1 MPQMESP
8 PGPET
13 MIDGRRYLYFAG
25 TAYLG
30 LQSHPEVVRAA
41 CEATE
46 RFGVGAATSRT
57 LAGDTPPAV
66 EAERRAA
73 AFFGT
78 EDAFHVASGFMAPA
92 VATALLA
99 GRVDHVLID
108 EHAHVSLRQAAG
120 HLGVPV
126 EWFAHRDAESLALA
140 IRAKT
145 SFRSRLLVM
154 TDGVFSADGS
164 IAPLEDYWGV
174 LAGHGGAVLLVDD
187 AHGFGVLGENGR
199 GTLEH
204 AGLAR
209 RGFNREPASRS
220 PALWACGTLSKAL
233 GGFGGILPGSRAV
246 IERIKRGTPY
256 GAAASGP
263 PVPVAAA
270 SARALAIA
278 IEEHNET
285 AATPLTARFF
295 ERRARFEWHPGMLLP
310 GATMQVSFF
319 KDLATQRNT
328 RSAYTFLAYLADRGR
343 LADFINLQTFFP
355 LRSEFADYLGCC
367 ASLDANLGR
376 SMGPGERFTNPAYVE
391 VGWVLEIPA
400 RYAADVAIE
409 RDVAGAAAAALVW
422 YCPWSSAE
430 RRQMA
435 DSLLAWWG
443 REGQAIASPTP
454 LLSGHDL
461 IEGLGLPPGPA
472 VGATLRALVEAQVSG
487 VVADREEAWAWAR
500 AALAAK

>member
-30 LQSHPEVVRAA
+30 LQGHPEVVRAA

-46 RFGVGAATSRT
+46 RFGIGAATSRT
-57 LAGDTPPAV
+57 LAGDTPPAL

-78 EDAFHVASGFMAPA
+78 EDAFHVASGYMAPA

-108 EHAHVSLRQAAG
+108 EHAHASLRQAAA

-126 EWFAHRDAESLALA
+126 ERFAHRDAESLALA

-145 SFRSRLLVM
+145 SSRSRLLVM
-154 TDGVFSADGS
+154 TDGVFSADGA
-164 IAPLEDYWGV
+164 IAPLEDYSGV

-204 AGLAR
+204 TGLAR

-233 GGFGGILPGSRAV
+233 GGFGGILPGSRAL

-270 SARALAIA
+270 SARALEIASEHPELRERLRENAAHLKSGLRRMGLQVHDSPVPIAAIA
-278 IEEHNET
+278 FDT
-285 AATPLTARFF
+285 
-295 ERRARFEWHPGMLLP
+295 
-310 GATMQVSFF
+310 
-319 KDLATQRNT
+319 
-328 RSAYTFLAYLADRGR
+328 ADR
-343 LADFINLQTFFP
+343 
-355 LRSEFADYLGCC
+355 
-367 ASLDANLGR
+367 
-376 SMGPGERFTNPAYVE
+376 M
-391 VGWVLEIPA
+391 
-400 RYAADVAIE
+400 
-409 RDVAGAAAAALVW
+409 
-422 YCPWSSAE
+422 
-430 RRQMA
+430 RQV
-435 DSLLAWWG
+435 
-443 REGQAIASPTP
+443 Q
-454 LLSGHDL
+454 
-461 IEGLGLPPGPA
+461 
-472 VGATLRALVEAQVSG
+472 
-487 VVADREEAWAWAR
+487 
-500 AALAAK
+500 AALAGRGVWIAYLPAYSGVGPQGVLRIAVFATHTTAMIDRLLEELASAV

>member
-30 LQSHPEVVRAA
+30 LQGHPEVIRAA
-41 CEATE
+41 CEATQQ
-46 RFGVGAATSRT
+46 FGIGAATSRT
-57 LAGDTPPAV
+57 LAGDTPPAL

-78 EDAFHVASGFMAPA
+78 EDAFHVASGYMAPA

-108 EHAHVSLRQAAG
+108 EHAHVSLRQAAA
-120 HLGVPV
+120 HLGVPI
-126 EWFAHRDAESLALA
+126 ERFAHRDPESLALA

-145 SFRSRLLVM
+145 SARSRLLVM
-154 TDGVFSADGS
+154 TDGVFSADGA
-164 IAPLEDYWGV
+164 IAPLEDYSGV
-174 LAGHGGAVLLVDD
+174 LAGHGGACLLVDD

-209 RGFNREPASRS
+209 RGFNQEPASRS

-233 GGFGGILPGSRAV
+233 GGFGGILPGSRAL

-270 SARALAIA
+270 SARALEIASEHPELRERLRENAAHLKSGLRRMGLQVHDSPVPIAAIA
-278 IEEHNET
+278 FDT
-285 AATPLTARFF
+285 
-295 ERRARFEWHPGMLLP
+295 
-310 GATMQVSFF
+310 
-319 KDLATQRNT
+319 
-328 RSAYTFLAYLADRGR
+328 
-343 LADFINLQTFFP
+343 
-355 LRSEFADYLGCC
+355 
-367 ASLDANLGR
+367 
-376 SMGPGERFTNPAYVE
+376 
-391 VGWVLEIPA
+391 
-400 RYAADVAIE
+400 
-409 RDVAGAAAAALVW
+409 
-422 YCPWSSAE
+422 AE
-430 RRQMA
+430 RMRQV
-435 DSLLAWWG
+435 
-443 REGQAIASPTP
+443 Q
-454 LLSGHDL
+454 
-461 IEGLGLPPGPA
+461 
-472 VGATLRALVEAQVSG
+472 
-487 VVADREEAWAWAR
+487 
-500 AALAAK
+500 AALAGRGVWIAYLPAYSGVGPQGVLRIAVFATHATAMIDRLLEELASAV

>member
-270 SARALAIA
+270 GAEALAIA
-278 IEEHNET
+278 IEHPELRERLREN
-285 AATPLTARFF
+285 AAHLKSGL
-295 ERRARFEWHPGMLLP
+295 RRIGLSVH
-310 GATMQVSFF
+310 
-319 KDLATQRNT
+319 
-328 RSAYTFLAYLADRGR
+328 
-343 LADFINLQTFFP
+343 
-355 LRSEFADYLGCC
+355 
-367 ASLDANLGR
+367 DA
-376 SMGPGERFTNPAYVE
+376 PVP
-391 VGWVLEIPA
+391 I
-400 RYAADVAIE
+400 
-409 RDVAGAAAAALVW
+409 
-422 YCPWSSAE
+422 
-430 RRQMA
+430 
-435 DSLLAWWG
+435 
-443 REGQAIASPTP
+443 
-454 LLSGHDL
+454 
-461 IEGLGLPPGPA
+461 
-472 VGATLRALVEAQVSG
+472 
-487 VVADREEAWAWAR
+487 
-500 AALAAK
+500 AALAFDTGERMRQVQAALAERGVWIAYLPAYSGVGPQGVLRIAVFATHTTAMIDRLLEELASAV